1 MPESQSHSG
10 AMQKKP
16 KESWENE
23 KNRYLSMPRSERRKE
38 YMTRFYVEYTESTF
52 PRAGSNTP
60 GSEKTPLDKIC
71 VWQGD
76 ITSLEFD
83 AIVNAANEQMRGG
96 GGVDGA
102 IHKAAGKSLLE
113 ECIARYSS
121 GCAPGE
127 ARLTGGYKLPA
138 KYVIHTVGPRGENP
152 VVLANCYD
160 SVLQIVKN
168 ENLKTVAFPCISTG
182 IFGYPNEKACH
193 VALKT
198 VLHWLQSNPDWDGR
212 IVFCVF
218 LDKDKHLYDK
228 NVKKIFA
235 DPESSAVTKE
245 GLLNQITHFFT
256 SSLKDL
262 PAYQLIVASSDP
274 ALKTTL
280 NVDNSKVSPSDQTTK
295 DTHSPTSPVE
305 DNSLSKEPSTPD
317 DSELKVPCEK
327 GTKEGEAISAD
338 VEPQSNEALEPPDS
352 GEDGEGEIVP
362 ASPHFT
368 LMSVGMG
375 RPHLLCIVIAP

>member
-1 MPESQSHSG
+1 M
-10 AMQKKP
+10 
-16 KESWENE
+16 WDN
-23 KNRYLSMPRSERRKE
+23 
-38 YMTRFYVEYTESTF
+38 
-52 PRAGSNTP
+52 
-60 GSEKTPLDKIC
+60 IC
-71 VWQGD
+71 
-76 ITSLEFD
+76 
-83 AIVNAANEQMRGG
+83 
-96 GGVDGA
+96 
-102 IHKAAGKSLLE
+102 
-113 ECIARYSS
+113 
-121 GCAPGE
+121 
-127 ARLTGGYKLPA
+127 
-138 KYVIHTVGPRGENP
+138 
-152 VVLANCYD
+152 
-160 SVLQIVKN
+160 
-168 ENLKTVAFPCISTG
+168 
-182 IFGYPNEKACH
+182 YPNEKACR

-228 NVKKIFA
+228 NVKEIFA
-235 DPESSAVTKE
+235 DPESAAVTKE

-338 VEPQSNEALEPPDS
+338 VEPQSNEALESPDS
-352 GEDGEGEIVP
+352 GEDGGGEIAP
-362 ASPHFT
+362 ASPPLHPNECGDGEA
-368 LMSVGMG
+368 S
-375 RPHLLCIVIAP
+375 PLLCCYCTIS